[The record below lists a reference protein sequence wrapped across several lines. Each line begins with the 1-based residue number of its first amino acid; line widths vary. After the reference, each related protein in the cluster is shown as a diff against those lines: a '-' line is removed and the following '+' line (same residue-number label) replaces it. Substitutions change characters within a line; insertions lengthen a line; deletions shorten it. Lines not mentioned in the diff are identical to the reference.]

1 MEESR
6 LTTRVLGLIC
16 FTFLVVACY
25 GGALFG
31 GGQFAFR
38 DAAHFYYPLYYRV
51 QQEWAAGHLP
61 LWEPRENSG
70 MPLLGSPMAAVL
82 YPGKILFAILPY
94 AWGLRSYIVAHE
106 FLAFGAMLALTRS
119 WGVSWTG
126 GLLAGLC
133 FAFGG
138 PILSNHFNVIYLVGA
153 AWAPLGFRA
162 ADRWLRL
169 GRRSALP
176 QLALVLAMQVLG
188 GDPEAAYV
196 TALCAFGY
204 AVGLPR
210 PRQASLG
217 HPWFWRLGIV
227 AVLVGW
233 TWVGP
238 ALASW
243 IHGWGT
249 PVGQVILTVAWMFAI
264 ILYMASRRREHRAR
278 LGRMLLGLA
287 GACTLA
293 IALTGVQVFPVV
305 DHIATSIRWTGAGI
319 TDLYDS
325 SLLPYRVVEWIWP
338 NVFGSF
344 SAGNRYWIV
353 LLPPTD
359 AHRPWPLS
367 LYLGALPLV
376 LAFGVAGFR
385 NGPPWRAWMTA
396 VVFLSLAASLGEFA
410 GPSPWLGGEPT
421 STLGDESFYGLLATT
436 LPCLRL
442 FRLPFKLLVFT
453 SLGLAV
459 LAGMGWDRVVS
470 RESRSRVLVI
480 TAVLLSLTILFL
492 TAVVGLRSRLAVE
505 MATSRE
511 ATSSVFGPLDT
522 SGAVAELLWGLGQG
536 MVTLGHLNAK
546 THSV

>member
-1 MEESR
+1 
-6 LTTRVLGLIC
+6 
-16 FTFLVVACY
+16 
-25 GGALFG
+25 
-31 GGQFAFR
+31 
-38 DAAHFYYPLYYRV
+38 
-51 QQEWAAGHLP
+51 
-61 LWEPRENSG
+61 
-70 MPLLGSPMAAVL
+70 
-82 YPGKILFAILPY
+82 
-94 AWGLRSYIVAHE
+94 
-106 FLAFGAMLALTRS
+106 
-119 WGVSWTG
+119 
-126 GLLAGLC
+126 
-133 FAFGG
+133 
-138 PILSNHFNVIYLVGA
+138 
-153 AWAPLGFRA
+153 
-162 ADRWLRL
+162 
-169 GRRSALP
+169 
-176 QLALVLAMQVLG
+176 
-188 GDPEAAYV
+188 
-196 TALCAFGY
+196 
-204 AVGLPR
+204 
-210 PRQASLG
+210 
-217 HPWFWRLGIV
+217 
-227 AVLVGW
+227 
-233 TWVGP
+233 
-238 ALASW
+238 
-243 IHGWGT
+243 
-249 PVGQVILTVAWMFAI
+249 
-264 ILYMASRRREHRAR
+264 
-278 LGRMLLGLA
+278 MLLGLA

-480 TAVLLSLTILFL
+480 TAVLLSLTIPFL

-505 MATSRE
+505 MATSPE
-511 ATSSVFGPLDT
+511 AGPPRHFFL
-522 SGAVAELLWGLGQG
+522 SF
-536 MVTLGHLNAK
+536 
-546 THSV
+546 